1 MKTRLIIITLAILT
15 LGAPALVA
23 QQKRQTIVVRDG
35 KVVDAR
41 GDVEWLLGGKRAFLG
56 VVLTDL
62 SPELR
67 EHFGAPKE
75 NGVIVSSVEEN
86 SPADKAG
93 LRVGDIITAID
104 GKDINSSW
112 ALRST
117 LKDKKEGDSVRIE
130 YLRGRTRQTAV
141 ASVVEKELR
150 GATLLRGAD
159 FEEFSRSI
167 GQNFSGPEWRARI
180 ERLGNCDELQAKLR
194 EIETRMKDLEK
205 KLEK

>member
-1 MKTRLIIITLAILT
+1 MKARLIITLTILT
-15 LGAPALVA
+15 LGATALVA
-23 QQKRQTIVVRDG
+23 EQKRTIVVRDG
-35 KVVDAR
+35 KVVETR
-41 GDVEWLLGGKRAFLG
+41 GDVEWMLAGKRAFLG

-93 LRVGDIITAID
+93 LRVGDIITSID
-104 GKDINSSW
+104 GNDVNSSW
-112 ALRST
+112 ALRNT

-141 ASVVEKELR
+141 ASVVEKEFR
-150 GATLLRGAD
+150 GATILQGRD

-167 GQNFSGPEWRARI
+167 GQNFSGPEWRARV
-180 ERLGNCDELQAKLR
+180 ERLSNCDELQAKLR

-205 KLEK
+205 KLQK

>member
-1 MKTRLIIITLAILT
+1 MKARLIITLTILT
-15 LGAPALVA
+15 LGATALVA
-23 QQKRQTIVVRDG
+23 EQKRTIVVRDG
-35 KVVDAR
+35 KVVETR
-41 GDVEWLLGGKRAFLG
+41 GDIEWMLAGKRAFLG

-93 LRVGDIITAID
+93 LRVGDIITSID
-104 GKDINSSW
+104 GKDVNSSW

-130 YLRGRTRQTAV
+130 YLRGRARQTAV
-141 ASVVEKELR
+141 ASVVEKEFR
-150 GATLLRGAD
+150 GATILQGRD

-167 GQNFSGPEWRARI
+167 GQNFSGPEWRARV
-180 ERLGNCDELQAKLR
+180 ERLSNCDELQAKLR

-205 KLEK
+205 KLQK